1 MLTNMDLFNTYV
13 RPHLNMIAPALAFAP
28 KESIRKY
35 INMAMV
41 LMKIVL
47 RLPITSLI
55 KSTL

>member
-13 RPHLNMIAPALAFAP
+13 RHHLNMIAPALAP
-28 KESIRKY
+28 KELIRKY

>member
-41 LMKIVL
+41 SMKIAL
-47 RLPITSLI
+47 RLPTTSLI